1 MALFRAQV
9 KPISRSK
16 GHNAVAAAAYR
27 AGEELTD
34 KNKYNANA
42 MTHDFSKKTDVMYK
56 NIILPTQLAEQ
67 NFEIERQDLWS
78 KVEEHEVTKKD
89 QTMKANARVARE
101 WLLALPH
108 ELSDQENIELAEE
121 FAQKMAD
128 DLGVIA
134 DCCIHHP
141 GLLKFDAP
149 KPSYRTADK
158 DDKKDNKEDHRNIH
172 AHIMFTTRIAEL
184 NAANELIFTDK
195 ADSELD
201 GTARKNKGLAK
212 EADYI
217 KAVRAEWAEMVN
229 KRLLEHGIKEVS
241 SLSYKDR
248 KLDILPQVHTG
259 RDSQAEDKREHNDDI
274 IRRNELVFNSRA
286 ATVERFADTANAS
299 TRINDNITEI
309 NGKFEKY
316 TSERVEYSERA
327 SANTDKR
334 IEYSERYAESYD
346 ESAEIFNQL
355 TERANKINA
364 ERRSG
369 LVEQAIQKYKD
380 ATDLGIPKMSSWG
393 NAGQQHKEP
402 VSPRYR
408 TRLEFNDRQLD
419 IIDNIR
425 EHLQPKTTYFNDEKL
440 RESLSLQENKHILTL
455 LTDPKSEQEQYSKN
469 EEDNKKSKTLSEAHT
484 SVLSSDSYDSIIE
497 TAKEPDKSIEST
509 RININTP
516 KFRR

>member
-9 KPISRSK
+9 KPISRAK

-42 MTHDFSKKTDVMYK
+42 MTHDFSKKTDVMHK
-56 NIILPTQLAEQ
+56 NIILPALLAEQ
-67 NFEIERQDLWS
+67 NFEIERADLWS

-149 KPSYRTADK
+149 KPGNRKADT
-158 DDKKDNKEDHRNIH
+158 DDKEDHRNIH

-201 GTARKNKGLAK
+201 GTARKIKGLAK

-217 KAVRAEWAEMVN
+217 KQVRAEWAQMCN
-229 KRLLEHGIKEVS
+229 KRLIEHGIKEVT

-248 KLDILPQVHTG
+248 KLDILPTVHTG
-259 RDSQAEDKREHNDDI
+259 RDSQADDKREHNDDI

-286 ATVERFADTANAS
+286 ATVERFADRANES
-299 TRINDNITEI
+299 TRINSE
-309 NGKFEKY
+309 FEEY
-316 TSERVEYSERA
+316 TSKRVGRSERA
-327 SANTDKR
+327 SADTDKR

-346 ESAEIFNQL
+346 ESAKIFNQL
-355 TERANKINA
+355 TERANKINV
-364 ERRSG
+364 ERQSG
-369 LVEQAIQKYKD
+369 LIEQAVQKYKD
-380 ATDLGIPKMSSWG
+380 ATDLCIPKIASWG
-393 NAGQQHKEP
+393 NASQQHKEP

-425 EHLQPKTTYFNDEKL
+425 EHLQPHTTHFNAEKL
-440 RESLSLQENKHILTL
+440 RESLGLQENRYILTL
-455 LTDPKSEQEQYSKN
+455 LTDPKSEQAQYSKN
-469 EEDNKKSKTLSEAHT
+469 EEVDKKSKTLSEPHT
-484 SVLSSDSYDSIIE
+484 DVLSASSYDSIIE
-497 TAKEPDKSIEST
+497 TAKDPEKSIEST
-509 RININTP
+509 RINVTVP